1 MRKEIRHL
9 RRAISTQE
17 RSLAAEAAAKL
28 FSQHPLFQRS
38 HSIATYLGKPDEF
51 DSVPIIEEIWRE
63 QKKCYLP
70 VVLGPEEKV
79 LDFMLFR
86 EGDSLR
92 MNRYKIL
99 EPENT
104 EKTTAENL
112 DLVLMPLV
120 AFDLKR
126 NRLGMGGGYYDHT
139 FEFIL
144 KKNPQKKPLLIG
156 LAYANQQV
164 DYLPHDPWDVPLDG
178 VLTEE
183 KFIIF

>member
-1 MRKEIRHL
+1 L
-9 RRAISTQE
+9 RRAISTEQ
-17 RSLAAEAAAKL
+17 RSVAAEAAAKL

-38 HSIATYLGKPDEF
+38 QFIATYLGKSDEF
-51 DSVPIIEEIWRE
+51 DAVPIIEEIWRA

-70 VVLGPEEKV
+70 VVQAPEEKI
-79 LDFMLFR
+79 LNFMLFR

-104 EKTTAENL
+104 EKIAAEDL

-120 AFDLKR
+120 AFDLKQ

-144 KKNPQKKPLLIG
+144 EKKPQKKPLLIG

-164 DYLPHDPWDVPLDG
+164 DHLPYDPWDVPLDG